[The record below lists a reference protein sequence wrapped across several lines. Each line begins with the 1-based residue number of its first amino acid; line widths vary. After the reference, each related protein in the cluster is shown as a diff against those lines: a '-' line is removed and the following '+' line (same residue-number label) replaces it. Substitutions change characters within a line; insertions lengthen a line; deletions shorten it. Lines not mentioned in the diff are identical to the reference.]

1 MTPTARE
8 RRIRSLCKALREIS
22 DSQIEWT
29 EAVIA
34 QFRIKP
40 EIYTNPKSD
49 IVTACVS
56 EGFADALQ
64 IHHCFSTEALSKD
77 RFEYALERIMNRCG
91 VPAQL
96 ARRGNP
102 GHDITIKG
110 VPYSLKTQAD
120 KGIKEGFLHISK
132 FMELGHGAWVVEEDL
147 KGLREQFFQH
157 MRSYDRILQLRRLVD
172 TPELQRYELV
182 EIPKSLLA
190 KAELAECKF
199 VHDSTQTPKPG
210 RAVVIED
217 GVRLFDLYF
226 DGGTE
231 RKLQIQAID
240 KRQCII
246 HARWDIH
253 RIALTEPA

>member
-120 KGIKEGFLHISK
+120 KGIKEGSLHISK
-132 FMELGHGAWVVEEDL
+132 FMELEHFN
-147 KGLREQFFQH
+147 K
-157 MRSYDRILQLRRLVD
+157 
-172 TPELQRYELV
+172 
-182 EIPKSLLA
+182 
-190 KAELAECKF
+190 
-199 VHDSTQTPKPG
+199 
-210 RAVVIED
+210 
-217 GVRLFDLYF
+217 
-226 DGGTE
+226 
-231 RKLQIQAID
+231 
-240 KRQCII
+240 
-246 HARWDIH
+246 
-253 RIALTEPA
+253 

>member
-1 MTPTARE
+1 MPIIARE
-8 RRIRSLCKALREIS
+8 ERIRLLCEALREIT

-40 EIYTNPKSD
+40 KIYTNPKSD
-49 IVTACVS
+49 LVSTCVS

-91 VPAQL
+91 VPAKL
-96 ARRGNP
+96 AKRGNP
-102 GHDITIKG
+102 GHDITIRG
-110 VPYSLKTQAD
+110 LTYSLKTQAD
-120 KGIKEGFLHISK
+120 KGVKKEFLHISK
-132 FMELGHGAWVVEEDL
+132 FMELGKGAWIVEEDL
-147 KGLREQFFQH
+147 KGLRDRFFRH
-157 MRSYDRILQLRRLVD
+157 MGSYDRILQLRRLVD
-172 TPELQRYELV
+172 TPELQQYELV

-190 KAELAECKF
+190 KAKLVECKF
-199 VHDSTQTPKPG
+199 VEGSTQTPKPG

-217 GVRLFDLYF
+217 GVHLFDLYF

-240 KRQCII
+240 KRQCTI
-246 HARWDIH
+246 HAQWDI
-253 RIALTEPA
+253 RRLPLTEPV